1 MEPTDEGNHA
11 TNPPSED
18 EIHHHC
24 KRQSKCIAIS
34 PWGVLSQE
42 RFSYPVQLPRARPS
56 EVCNSWLPLTCTL
69 AVRGSFWFYEIKSVG
84 ESSLVNKNYRCGR
97 KGSYLLLS
105 ILVTAP
111 IETPM
116 EPFFIF
122 CFFLFFWIVPLND
135 SFFVCS
141 SIFPMRFFL
150 KIGGNHY
157 DQSFL
162 RKVLERF
169 RSKERRKKLWRLERS
184 GRMDIWTDAATI
196 QECDVFPNTCKM
208 RTDSCEWTMGNRIY
222 PIIQR
227 SELLDPS
234 DWKFKWNYLFW
245 WEKNKWTAP
254 LEQSSAGVVGLL
266 RWKKIESKAYFCG
279 MIIWLKIYLL
289 KNSVDLFE

>member
-122 CFFLFFWIVPLND
+122 CFFLFFLNR
-135 SFFVCS
+135 
-141 SIFPMRFFL
+141 SIERFFFCLFFHIPNEIFFKNRRKSLWSEFFTKSIGTISFERAKKKALKTWKKWKNGYLDRCSNHTRMRCLSQHLQNANGFMRMDHGKSNLPHHSTVRTSGSIRL
-150 KIGGNHY
+150 KI
-157 DQSFL
+157 QMELSFL
-162 RKVLERF
+162 MG
-169 RSKERRKKLWRLERS
+169 KEQMDSATGAKQCRS
-184 GRMDIWTDAATI
+184 GWFAAMKENWI
-196 QECDVFPNTCKM
+196 Q
-208 RTDSCEWTMGNRIY
+208 S
-222 PIIQR
+222 
-227 SELLDPS
+227 LLL
-234 DWKFKWNYLFW
+234 WNDYMT
-245 WEKNKWTAP
+245 ED
-254 LEQSSAGVVGLL
+254 LL
-266 RWKKIESKAYFCG
+266 T
-279 MIIWLKIYLL
+279 
-289 KNSVDLFE
+289 